1 MSPFMRQN
9 LSIGLQVKQSLA
21 LSPQLLQSMT
31 VLQLGHQELLDYLQE
46 QSLENPFIEL
56 ESVHEVQRT
65 PPSPN
70 REPTLR
76 RSKNHDLSQKKHEA
90 LQNVAAH
97 PPDFLSQ
104 LREQIALQDVS
115 KKQKALLEILLQH
128 LDHRGYLT
136 LHSIAA
142 DMNDDDFSEEEF
154 QLAVKTLQ
162 SFDPPGLGARDLKE
176 CLLLQLGPKEQFQ
189 LERRI
194 IEDHLELIIHNR
206 IPTLMKALNQPKER
220 VLEAVQW
227 IRSLHPQ
234 PARSLFNKGGR
245 LAPLHPDLTIAKQND
260 EWHIF
265 WNKRPP
271 KIRWSPETILLFKE
285 NKEARSN
292 PYFKNHYQSTQGLLR
307 SIEQRRCTVEAVLRE
322 IIRFQ
327 EDFLLEGPRSLKP
340 MTMQDIAEPIG
351 IHGSTVSRAIKGKVL
366 QCPSGIYQIRQ
377 LFSPAF
383 ESKEGPSLSSYTVLD
398 QLRRLIAQE
407 DKEHPLT
414 DERLAKELKQSL
426 GIAIKRRTV
435 ANYRCQLE
443 IPTARLRRRLSFPKS
458 LSASK
463 GQR

>member
-1 MSPFMRQN
+1 MGF
-9 LSIGLQVKQSLA
+9 A
-21 LSPQLLQSMT
+21 C
-31 VLQLGHQELLDYLQE
+31 D
-46 QSLENPFIEL
+46 
-56 ESVHEVQRT
+56 
-65 PPSPN
+65 
-70 REPTLR
+70 
-76 RSKNHDLSQKKHEA
+76 
-90 LQNVAAH
+90 
-97 PPDFLSQ
+97 
-104 LREQIALQDVS
+104 
-115 KKQKALLEILLQH
+115 
-128 LDHRGYLT
+128 
-136 LHSIAA
+136 
-142 DMNDDDFSEEEF
+142 
-154 QLAVKTLQ
+154 
-162 SFDPPGLGARDLKE
+162 
-176 CLLLQLGPKEQFQ
+176 LLLQLSPKEQFQ
-189 LERRI
+189 LEQRI

-271 KIRWSPETILLFKE
+271 KIRWSPETIFLFKE

-292 PYFKNHYQSTQGLLR
+292 PYFKNHYQNTRGLLR

-322 IIRFQ
+322 IIRLQ

-377 LFSPAF
+377 LFSSAF
-383 ESKEGPSLSSYTVLD
+383 ESKEGQPLSSHTVLD
-398 QLRRLIAQE
+398 QLKRLIAQE
-407 DKEHPLT
+407 DKQRPLT

-435 ANYRCQLE
+435 ANYRSQLA
-443 IPTARLRRRLSFPKS
+443 IPTARLRRRLTSPQS